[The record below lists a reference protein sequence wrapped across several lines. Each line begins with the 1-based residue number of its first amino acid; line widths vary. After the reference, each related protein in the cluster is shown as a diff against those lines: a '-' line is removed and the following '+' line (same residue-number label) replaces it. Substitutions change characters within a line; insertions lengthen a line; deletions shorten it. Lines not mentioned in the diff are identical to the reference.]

1 MIQIA
6 ILGLGL
12 LLVHDSW
19 FMIGGTEGQ
28 APVPRRI
35 EA

>member
-19 FMIGGTEGQ
+19 LKVHGHIRFMINGS
-28 APVPRRI
+28 
-35 EA
+35 